1 MVFGPFESLMR
12 LYLIGR
18 SSDLPLIL
26 LLLGMFG
33 GLLMLGLLGLF
44 VGPTLLAL
52 GYTLIKEWSTEEP
65 AALHPPAQ
73 SSGLDLVRHS

>member
-1 MVFGPFESLMR
+1 LLVFGPFESLMR

-33 GLLMLGLLGLF
+33 GLLTLGLLGLF

-52 GYTLIKEWSTEEP
+52 GYSLIKEWGAGDP

-73 SSGLDLVRHS
+73 PSSL